1 MPSSED
7 AFVAPGDVL
16 SSALHPSSD
25 WSSPFPGLGH
35 TLPNEGMGQL
45 ETVVFDD
52 RKRLGE
58 IQTST
63 QAGVVQ
69 VHHELPLL
77 QAKPHFSK
85 SFSSA
90 TTIPCGPT
98 TAGSRIGPGMPLRAR
113 LQLRSSVVSQPTG
126 PGPDAVGSD
135 LNQNIQDLVVGSME
149 RLVRAELAK
158 QVEHLRSEIEND
170 RSKATQTAAELI
182 RVTSTT
188 AEVRQRLQ
196 DAEGK
201 MQGQTLEL
209 STVKLSLASFF
220 KEVQKT
226 IQEGG
231 DGMSKE
237 VAKSIEGVERR
248 LSQHLR
254 QQLECLSDRRVQ
266 LQEKATGSLQTD
278 AVATQSQ
285 LDHVD
290 AALRNLAAKHAA
302 QHAALAVQVQRLEGS
317 QLASQKDHDRASHA
331 LTELQGELRLLAEQV
346 SVPRQTQAEE
356 TNLAK
361 TEGLHGVSA
370 KVVAMQTSLA
380 SVSNDVLKL
389 AQDLVEMRAE
399 HLVAVAELGNYADQ
413 STKLA
418 VQLGSMAFGEAAR
431 TRMQELEAKIHGV
444 QVATAGEILGLTKD
458 LGSLRIH
465 FAGVTQVIDKLN
477 LTLQEQQQ
485 QQQKPMQKAPF
496 QHLSAVPSPR
506 DGYFSPASPAPSP
519 CDRQRVQL
527 ASSPDLLAMR
537 RRRSHSPLRQQPSSI
552 SVASL
557 AMTATSTQHSLANAA
572 CTALPPGRL
581 QAVRS
586 PTAGHS
592 ASMPTGRVP
601 SDYVERQPIRVVGAD
616 R

>member
-1 MPSSED
+1 MPSSETSLT
-7 AFVAPGDVL
+7 APTSLQLDSDGDGSTSLASPRHALL
-16 SSALHPSSD
+16 SRS
-25 WSSPFPGLGH
+25 
-35 TLPNEGMGQL
+35 MGQF
-45 ETVVFDD
+45 ETAVRDVN
-52 RKRLGE
+52 KRLDE

-63 QAGVVQ
+63 QAGMSQ
-69 VHHELPLL
+69 LHHQLGLL
-77 QAKPHFSK
+77 QAKSHFSRA
-85 SFSSA
+85 FNSA
-90 TTIPCGPT
+90 T
-98 TAGSRIGPGMPLRAR
+98 SR
-113 LQLRSSVVSQPTG
+113 SW
-126 PGPDAVGSD
+126 
-135 LNQNIQDLVVGSME
+135 
-149 RLVRAELAK
+149 
-158 QVEHLRSEIEND
+158 
-170 RSKATQTAAELI
+170 
-182 RVTSTT
+182 
-188 AEVRQRLQ
+188 
-196 DAEGK
+196 
-201 MQGQTLEL
+201 
-209 STVKLSLASFF
+209 
-220 KEVQKT
+220 
-226 IQEGG
+226 
-231 DGMSKE
+231 
-237 VAKSIEGVERR
+237 
-248 LSQHLR
+248 SQHLL
-254 QQLECLSDRRVQ
+254 QQLERHRDEQVQ
-266 LQEKATGSLQTD
+266 LQEKTAGFWQTN
-278 AVATQSQ
+278 AAATQSK
-285 LDHVD
+285 LDRVD
-290 AALRNLAAKHAA
+290 ATLRDLAAEHAA
-302 QHAALAVQVQRLEGS
+302 HHEALAVQVQQLEGS
-317 QLASQKDHDRASHA
+317 QLASQKYHDAASHSLA
-331 LTELQGELRLLAEQV
+331 ELSGELRLLAEQV
-346 SVPRQTQAEE
+346 LVPRQTQAEE
-356 TNLAK
+356 TNFAK

-370 KVVAMQTSLA
+370 EVVALQTSLA
-380 SVSNDVLKL
+380 SVSKDVLKL
-389 AQDLVEMRAE
+389 AQDLAAMRSE

-413 STKLA
+413 SAKLA
-418 VQLGSMAFGEAAR
+418 MQQGSKAFSEAAQ